1 MEVKLEDL
9 RKKRRRRVA
18 KRSRTYYCQACKKSV
33 TFQKDDIMK
42 CKDCS
47 TTFGNVNS
55 GGLQINM
62 RTTLSGTTQMEFST
76 TTVEE
81 SINRMNNG

>member
-1 MEVKLEDL
+1 MS
-9 RKKRRRRVA
+9 R
-18 KRSRTYYCQACKKSV
+18 KRSRTYHCKSCKKLI
-33 TFQKDDIMK
+33 TFEIDDIMK
-42 CKDCS
+42 CEDCS
-47 TTFGNVNS
+47 TTFGNSKS

-81 SINRMNNG
+81 SINKMNSNR